1 MITSNPLEYYF
12 DINIKNITQKG
23 NARTVDLC
31 LDVLALPSG
40 EYELVDED
48 DLMFALESEQITKK
62 QFHEA
67 YMIAHQIMAELE
79 NDFKGFQSKS
89 CTALIKLMQRL
100 KKIIKSHKIK
110 LILKKANK

>member
-1 MITSNPLEYYF
+1 
-12 DINIKNITQKG
+12 
-23 NARTVDLC
+23 
-31 LDVLALPSG
+31 
-40 EYELVDED
+40 
-48 DLMFALESEQITKK
+48 MFALESEQITKK

-67 YMIAHQIMAELE
+67 YMIAHQIMAEFELILK
-79 NDFKGFQSKS
+79 DSKRKS

>member
-1 MITSNPLEYYF
+1 MSRGL
-12 DINIKNITQKG
+12 G
-23 NARTVDLC
+23 
-31 LDVLALPSG
+31 DVYKRQ

-79 NDFKGFQSKS
+79 E
-89 CTALIKLMQRL
+89 
-100 KKIIKSHKIK
+100 
-110 LILKKANK
+110 

>member
-1 MITSNPLEYYF
+1 MVADQPQKKRYSITVMFDKGNPLEYYF

-48 DLMFALESEQITKK
+48 DLMFALESDN
-62 QFHEA
+62 
-67 YMIAHQIMAELE
+67 Y
-79 NDFKGFQSKS
+79 
-89 CTALIKLMQRL
+89 
-100 KKIIKSHKIK
+100 
-110 LILKKANK
+110 KKAIS